1 MEILLVLI
9 SSVLSFYYHN
19 WALSITYIFNKYK
32 SISMEAIYHQWW
44 DEEVNDKYQ
53 VLKRYS
59 YSLLGLAVVL
69 LFVFLTVN
77 SNKIEIA
84 ILHIPYL
91 FIHFVS
97 CSLVWYFDRKGYLA
111 KSLFSISFSEFNCF
125 VLWKQGQNEYKS
137 EQLLFEMLSLIFINS
152 FELPFVQTRLMKCAI
167 MSKHLYLWHYRKYL
181 INELFLDASYTPHM
195 VSFLIIFLYNIN
207 SYFLKAK
214 SYERFISRKNLEN
227 AESRLSVLFNLISD
241 GVLVLSENKEV
252 LFSNHNLPKL
262 LCCEIDCVVELLAE
276 IEFLEGK
283 KYSEL
288 SESNKLI
295 DHINFIRNST
305 LNSEIF
311 LGVSAKPSNLI
322 WRGKKVIW
330 EKQQSILITV
340 RDASALI
347 QFEKARSENMLKN
360 ILLRS
365 VTHEL
370 RTPINAISFIVEE
383 LMRDHKISEAPEHLE
398 KLKIVSVSAKL
409 LISLVNDLLDY
420 SKMIAGAFTVQKSK
434 PKLHDIISGCLQ
446 LIRIQAEKKGI
457 QVLVRIDPKL
467 PEYVYTDALRLS
479 QILLNLLSNALKFTI
494 KGRVELVCLLDTNSK
509 LKIMV
514 NDTGIGI
521 SESRKQ
527 WIFQEFHSDISLNIN
542 PDGCG
547 LGLVISNKIVQELG
561 GNPIE
566 VISKTGKGSS
576 FIFSIDI
583 FETPP
588 NLQILSDDYFSDSQ
602 VWLDECLTASIA
614 DFESA
619 IAENK
624 NAQVLIADDN
634 DFNRMIL
641 GTLLKRNNVNYNE
654 ACTGL
659 ELIKKVQE
667 SDSMGRAYKV
677 VVVDGSMPEL
687 NGWEA
692 TRKVIEMYFNGEIKF
707 LPAMIGYTAFSSD
720 SDIRLCLESG
730 MEEVLTKPCSP
741 EILTQ
746 TILKYLYK

>member
-1 MEILLVLI
+1 MEV
-9 SSVLSFYYHN
+9 
-19 WALSITYIFNKYK
+19 
-32 SISMEAIYHQWW
+32 IYHQWW
-44 DEEVNDKYQ
+44 EEEVNEKYQ

-59 YSLLGLAVVL
+59 YSLLYFSAFIL
-69 LFVFLTVN
+69 LCVIVFVQGG
-77 SNKIEIA
+77 IDMA

-91 FIHFVS
+91 LIHSIS
-97 CSLVWYFDRKGYLA
+97 CSLVCFFGKKGYLA
-111 KSLFSISFSEFNCF
+111 KSLFSITFSELNCLI
-125 VLWKQGQNEYKS
+125 LWSQGQNEWKP
-137 EQLLFEMLSLIFINS
+137 EQILFEMLSLIFIIS
-152 FELPFVQTRLMKCAI
+152 FELPFVQTRLMKGVI
-167 MSKHLYLWHYRKYL
+167 ISKHLYLWHYRKYL
-181 INELFLDASYTPHM
+181 TNEILFFERDHMPHM
-195 VSFLIIFLYNIN
+195 VSFLIIFLYNTN
-207 SYFLKAK
+207 SYFLKNK

-227 AESRLSVLFNLISD
+227 TESRLRVIFNLITD
-241 GVLVLSENKEV
+241 GILVLSENKEI
-252 LFSNHNLPKL
+252 LFSNHNLKKL
-262 LCCEIDCVVELLAE
+262 LDCEIDEIVELISE
-276 IEFLEGK
+276 IEFSEGK
-283 KYSEL
+283 KYSLL
-288 SESNKLI
+288 SESNRLI
-295 DHINFIRNST
+295 DHINLIPNLVLDTEIMLGLSK
-305 LNSEIF
+305 SEQF
-311 LGVSAKPSNLI
+311 NLE
-322 WRGKKVIW
+322 WRGQKVVW
-330 EKQQSILITV
+330 ETHQSILIIVKNANTI
-340 RDASALI
+340 I
-347 QFEKARSENMLKN
+347 QFEKASSENMLKN

-365 VTHEL
+365 VSHEL
-370 RTPINAISFIVEE
+370 RTPINSISFIIEE
-383 LMRDHKISEAPEHLE
+383 LMGDYDISKKVENLE

-420 SKMIAGAFTVQKSK
+420 SKMIAGVFAIQKSK
-434 PKLHDIISGCLQ
+434 SKLYDIINSCLQ
-446 LIRIQAEKKGI
+446 LVKIQAEKKGI
-457 QVLVRIDPKL
+457 QVLVRIDPRL
-467 PEYVYTDALRLS
+467 PEYVFTDALRLS

-494 KGRVELVCLLDTNSK
+494 KGRIELVCLFDANSK

-514 NDTGIGI
+514 NDTGVGI
-521 SESRKQ
+521 SESKKQ
-527 WIFQEFHSDISLNIN
+527 WIFEEFNSDISLNIN
-542 PDGCG
+542 PEGCG
-547 LGLVISNKIVQELG
+547 LGLVIANKIVQELG

-566 VISKTGKGSS
+566 VISQTGKGSS

-583 FETPP
+583 FENPP

-641 GTLLKRNNVNYNE
+641 GTLLKRKNVNYHE
-654 ACTGL
+654 ACTGG

-692 TRKVIEMYFNGEIKF
+692 TRKVIELYFNGEIKF